1 MNQSIDKLLWIIGIS
16 GLGAALSECAV
27 LSSIKNGTTDS
38 IAFGVRC
45 VLTGSTIGLESHL
58 GQVLGPSTHQQF
70 GGARLTAYGH
80 GCKPHKT
87 SVVATNGML

>member
-38 IAFGVRC
+38 IAFGVFAFAGI
-45 VLTGSTIGLESHL
+45 VSASIFVTSGFLSMTGTYEAQNQTTEGED
-58 GQVLGPSTHQQF
+58 
-70 GGARLTAYGH
+70 AE
-80 GCKPHKT
+80 
-87 SVVATNGML
+87 